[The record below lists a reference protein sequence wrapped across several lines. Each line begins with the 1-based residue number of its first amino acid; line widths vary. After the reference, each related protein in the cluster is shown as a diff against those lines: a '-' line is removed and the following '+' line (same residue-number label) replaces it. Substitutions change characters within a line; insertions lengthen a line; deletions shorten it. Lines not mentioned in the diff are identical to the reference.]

1 MTSSHGSEDL
11 TLDHLRA
18 SLAECPV
25 VRFGDYNYFVHPITD
40 GIPLG
45 RPEVLDEV
53 LQALAACGDWSQCD
67 KIVTAESMG
76 FPLASGLAMRVGK
89 PYVFIRKRQYGLPGE
104 VSLKQ
109 TTGYSKTDMFINNIH
124 RGDRVVFVDDV
135 ISTGGTLYAI
145 VRALR
150 MIGAEVTGALIVF
163 EKTKE
168 KARMEKELSLPIKT
182 LLAVEVV
189 DGKLVERA

>member
-1 MTSSHGSEDL
+1 MPLER
-11 TLDHLRA
+11 LRA
-18 SLAECPV
+18 SLAECPIV
-25 VRFGDYNYFVHPITD
+25 KFGDYHYFVHPITD

-45 RPEVLDEV
+45 RPDVLDEV
-53 LQALAACGDWSQCD
+53 LGELARRGEWSRCD

-76 FPLASGLAMRVGK
+76 FPLASGLSMRVHK

-109 TTGYSKTDMFINNIH
+109 TTGYSRTDMFINNVH

-145 VRALR
+145 VKALR
-150 MIGAEVTGALIVF
+150 QIGAEIADVLIVF

-168 KARMEKELSLPIKT
+168 KARMERELGLTIKT
-182 LLAVEVV
+182 LMAVEVV
-189 DGKLVERA
+189 GGKLVERT

>member
-1 MTSSHGSEDL
+1 MA
-11 TLDHLRA
+11 LDQLRA
-18 SLAECPV
+18 SLAETPV
-25 VRFGDYNYFVHPITD
+25 VRFGDYDYFVHPITD

-45 RPEVLDEV
+45 RPEVLDE
-53 LQALAACGDWSQCD
+53 ALAALAALGDFSRVD

-76 FPLASGLAMRVGK
+76 FPLASGLALRVHK

-104 VSLKQ
+104 VSLRQ

-135 ISTGGTLYAI
+135 ISTGGTLVAI

-150 MIGAEVTGALIVF
+150 QIGAEVTEALIVF
-163 EKTKE
+163 EKTRE
-168 KARMEKELSLPIKT
+168 KARMERELGLTIKT

-189 DGKLVERA
+189 NGKLVERR

>member
-1 MTSSHGSEDL
+1 MA
-11 TLDHLRA
+11 LDRLRA
-18 SLAECPV
+18 SLAETPV
-25 VRFGDYNYFVHPITD
+25 VKFGDYNYFVHPITD

-45 RPEVLDEV
+45 QPEVLTEV
-53 LQALAACGDWSQCD
+53 LAELARRGDWTRCD

-76 FPLASGLAMRVGK
+76 FPLAAGLAPLVHK

-109 TTGYSKTDMFINNIH
+109 TTGYSKTDMFINYIH
-124 RGDRVVFVDDV
+124 PGDRVVFVDDV
-135 ISTGGTLYAI
+135 ISTGGTLVAV

-150 MIGAEVTGALIVF
+150 QIGAEIVDVLIVF
-163 EKTKE
+163 EKTRE
-168 KARMEKELSLPIKT
+168 KARMEKELGLRIKT

-189 DGKLVERA
+189 DGKLRERP

>member
-1 MTSSHGSEDL
+1 MA
-11 TLDHLRA
+11 LDRLRA

-25 VRFGDYNYFVHPITD
+25 VRFGGYEYFVHPITD

-53 LQALAACGDWSQCD
+53 LTELARIGNWSRCD

-76 FPLASGLAMRVGK
+76 FPLAAGLSIRVHK
-89 PYVFIRKRQYGLPGE
+89 PYVFVRKRQYGLPGE

-109 TTGYSKTDMFINNIH
+109 TTGYAKTDMFINNIH

-135 ISTGGTLYAI
+135 ISTGGTLIAI
-145 VRALR
+145 VKALR
-150 MIGAEVTGALIVF
+150 TIGAEIADVLIVF
-163 EKTKE
+163 EKTRE
-168 KARMEKELSLPIKT
+168 KAKMEKELGLRIKT
-182 LLAVEVV
+182 LLKVDVV
-189 DGKLVERA
+189 NGKLVERT